1 MGSLFNLA
9 VLLNEFESDLI
20 RIQDTIKE
28 SKLPHIDEF
37 KTVSNPFDQYPEFD
51 SSNIRAILLYPTMPS
66 PNGVTRFLEKNIL
79 VMPISYITHLN
90 DKQRSQLRWG
100 QRKVTYQAI
109 IRMYFTITE
118 NIISRIVKTNSSM
131 YLISLDEFGR
141 VLVSKYVRHMREF
154 SLNHTKV
161 SSSFSDKHLELILN
175 ELDNRTVTSRTSSEI
190 STDQSFTLPELHKEF
205 YITFDD

>member
-1 MGSLFNLA
+1 MGSIFNL
-9 VLLNEFESDLI
+9 VKLLSEFKSDLI

-37 KTVSNPFDQYPEFD
+37 KIDSGPFDEYPEFD
-51 SSNIRAILLYPTMPS
+51 SSTIRAVILYPTLPS
-66 PNGVTRFLEKNIL
+66 PDGVTRFLEQNIL
-79 VMPISYITHLN
+79 VIPISYITHLD

-109 IRMYFTITE
+109 IRMFFTITE
-118 NIISRIVKTNSSM
+118 NIVSRIVKTNPSM

-161 SSSFSDKHLELILN
+161 SSSFSDKHLELILS
-175 ELDNRTVTSRTSSEI
+175 ELDNRTVTNRTSSNALP
-190 STDQSFTLPELHKEF
+190 DQSFKLPELHKEF